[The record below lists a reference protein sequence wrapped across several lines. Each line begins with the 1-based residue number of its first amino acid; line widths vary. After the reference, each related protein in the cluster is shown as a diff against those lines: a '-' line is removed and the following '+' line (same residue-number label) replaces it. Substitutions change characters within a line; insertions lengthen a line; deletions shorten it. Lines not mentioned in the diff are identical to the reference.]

1 MRQRG
6 LLILMLLVCLG
17 SLGAIGVTHLHM
29 GTGNDWY
36 TMGLGDNLDDGL
48 SFGAHLMVALEDKV
62 FLKVDALGFTD
73 KINTGY
79 RYDQININLYS
90 PLTLGWGSFT
100 YTLTPLVGMSLA
112 GDFSFEMIQNNV
124 HQAINRPTLDLP
136 YDTTGSNAHLNLGST
151 IQGMF
156 AFGWIQVGLEASY
169 LHTFGRENS
178 TQALAVIK
186 VGSSLSLKGGYSFME
201 DFAGGQ
207 AHHSMMDRLNGPTFS
222 YYFDGGLVTTSW
234 IFHKNSGS
242 SYGVFGIDVMQLF
255 QPTEYDHTDFTYSLG
270 FLYDK
275 MGHANRSFSL
285 AFGPVIMQTRH
296 KSGPMRNDLENPNRR
311 MTVASWMVGYQKEW
325 EATKLIYPYLKAL
338 WGFQRFNLQQVDL
351 NTTMIEEMR
360 GTVALETGIRFGRD
374 GEWVARNNSYRPRIS
389 ASIQYVFGTEEL
401 KRKDTI
407 FAEHVGPWIFLVGVG
422 LDIGHDPH

>member
-1 MRQRG
+1 MKQRV
-6 LLILMLLVCLG
+6 LFILILLVCLG
-17 SLGAIGVTHLHM
+17 SLSAIEVTHLHM

-62 FLKVDALGFTD
+62 FFKVDALGFTD
-73 KINTGY
+73 RIGTSY

-90 PLTLGWGSFT
+90 PLVFGWRSLS
-100 YTLTPLVGMSLA
+100 YTITPLVGLSLA
-112 GDFSFEMIQNNV
+112 GDFGFEEIQNSV
-124 HQAINRPTLDLP
+124 HQALNRPTLALP
-136 YDTTGSNAHLNLGST
+136 YDNTEPNAHLNLGST

-178 TQALAVIK
+178 AQTLAVIK
-186 VGSSLSLKGGYSFME
+186 LGSSLSLKGGYSFME
-201 DFAGGQ
+201 DFVGGR

-255 QPTEYDHTDFTYSLG
+255 QPASYDHTDFTYSLG
-270 FLYDK
+270 VLYDK
-275 MGHANRSFSL
+275 LGHANRFFSL

-296 KSGPMRNDLENPNRR
+296 KSGPMRNDLKNSNKR

-325 EATKLIYPYLKAL
+325 EATNLIYPYLKGL
-338 WGFQRFNLQQVDL
+338 WGFQRFNLQQTDIS
-351 NTTMIEEMR
+351 NTLVEEMK
-360 GTVALETGIRFGRD
+360 GTIALETGIRFGRD
-374 GEWVARNNSYRPRIS
+374 GQWVAKNNSYRPRVS
-389 ASIQYVFGTEEL
+389 ASIQYVFDTKEL
-401 KRKDTI
+401 KKKDSV
-407 FAEHVGPWIFLVGVG
+407 FAEHVGPWILLVGVG